1 MVIRVIRIDQNDDDD
16 DGDDGNDDGD
26 EEEVY
31 ATDLFFVVLEL
42 KRVLSRPTSRESFS
56 FFLCSFAH
64 THKQTNEQRI
74 IQQTKD
80 TVWITV

>member
-1 MVIRVIRIDQNDDDD
+1 MVIRVIWIDQNDDDD
-16 DGDDGNDDGD
+16 DGDGDDDEEED

-64 THKQTNEQRI
+64 THTQTNKR
-74 IQQTKD
+74 TKYHS
-80 TVWITV
+80 TNKGY

>member
-1 MVIRVIRIDQNDDDD
+1 MVIRVIWIDQNDDDD
-16 DGDDGNDDGD
+16 GDE

-64 THKQTNEQRI
+64 THTHKQTNEQRI